1 MVWLF
6 FLAGDSRIHLA
17 CSWLVDEWILWKWAR
32 NLLFLACLFFFPHSV
47 LHKTKANG
55 HLDGVFV
62 NATLIEMDWVTL
74 GVSHLR
80 RQVDGWVVQDTSF
93 PKRTTENER
102 GRSTVLAL

>member
-6 FLAGDSRIHLA
+6 F
-17 CSWLVDEWILWKWAR
+17 WLVEVGFTWLVLG
-32 NLLFLACLFFFPHSV
+32 LLMNGFCGSGLGTYSFLLAYFFFPHSV
-47 LHKTKANG
+47 LHKAKANG

-80 RQVDGWVVQDTSF
+80 RQVVDGWVVQDTSF
-93 PKRTTENER
+93 PKRTRENE
-102 GRSTVLAL
+102 